1 MPPPPLP
8 EGVDPL
14 ALLDTEQDRV
24 ERFLAGLDAAGWEVP
39 TACAGWR
46 RREMVAHLAGGE
58 VYNRAC
64 LDDALAAL
72 FAEAGAAGVSDVD
85 SFNAWQVRLREDRPA
100 ADVLAEWRAAAAD
113 VRARLRERGLEGT
126 IPTMVGPY
134 PVGPQ
139 AFHLAFEAAIHGDD
153 MDIPVAASE
162 AGSRRAWMAAFC
174 AWSLAEEGR
183 PVEVTRE
190 DGGVRVRSTEDGAE
204 ARLDDA
210 ALIAHFAGRRLDPS
224 LPESLARSLRMYGG

>member
-1 MPPPPLP
+1 MPPPLP

-24 ERFLAGLDAAGWEVP
+24 ERFLVSLDTAGWEAA
-39 TACAGWR
+39 TACQGWR
-46 RREMVAHLAGGE
+46 RREMVSHLLGGE
-58 VYNRAC
+58 VYNRSC
-64 LDDALAAL
+64 LDDALGAL

-85 SFNAWQVRLREDRPA
+85 SFNAWQVQLREEQA
-100 ADVLAEWRAAAAD
+100 ARAVLDEWRGAAAE
-113 VRARLRERGLEGT
+113 VRDGLRERGVEGT
-126 IPTMVGPY
+126 LPTMVGPY
-134 PVGPQ
+134 PVGAQ

-153 MDIPVAASE
+153 MDIPIAAE
-162 AGSRRAWMAAFC
+162 ETAARRAWMAAFC

-190 DGGVRVRSTEDGAE
+190 DGGVRARSTEDGAE

-210 ALIAHFAGRRLDPS
+210 AFIAHFAGRRVDTS
-224 LPESLARSLRMYGG
+224 LPDSLARALRMYGK